1 MDYIT
6 SKSLSENIL
15 YIILFVA
22 FHHFPSCNYMFLYF
36 HLLQSLNSIEGL
48 HLTADNIQYHATFID
63 SSVSVQGREINIGP
77 GSADYEKLLE
87 VPIGHIDPHASIIIT
102 VGLNT
107 TGPNTPGEDS
117 DLIVGVFDGVNKNV
131 WGILGKNN
139 YVTLSPCFICTSM
152 DLVRRYKK
160 EVTLILDDSMHS

>member
-1 MDYIT
+1 MGDR
-6 SKSLSENIL
+6 
-15 YIILFVA
+15 
-22 FHHFPSCNYMFLYF
+22 
-36 HLLQSLNSIEGL
+36 LQ
-48 HLTADNIQYHATFID
+48 
-63 SSVSVQGREINIGP
+63 P

-117 DLIVGVFDGVNKNV
+117 DLIVGVFDGVSKNV

-139 YVTLSPCFICTSM
+139 DVTLSPCFIWPADGTHDEKSVSSST
-152 DLVRRYKK
+152 LVRIYPG
-160 EVTLILDDSMHS
+160 L